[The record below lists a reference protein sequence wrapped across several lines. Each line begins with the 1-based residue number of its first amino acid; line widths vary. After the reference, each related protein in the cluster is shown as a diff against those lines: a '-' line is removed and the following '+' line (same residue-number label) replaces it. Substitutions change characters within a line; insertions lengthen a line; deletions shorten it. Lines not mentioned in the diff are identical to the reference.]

1 MSDNSDDDLKGSDTP
16 GQKGAP
22 GQPTDAE
29 LAEMTQEQLVELGGR
44 LDGVE
49 TVYKEPRW
57 PVPGTKAEKD
67 V

>member
-29 LAEMTQEQLVELGGR
+29 LAEMTQEQLAAETDKTGEGEAEYP
-44 LDGVE
+44 DGAQFFGE
-49 TVYKEPRW
+49 
-57 PVPGTKAEKD
+57 
-67 V
+67 